1 LRGRPQ
7 QGREAAGAEPAG
19 AARAGARG
27 SGAPAAR
34 RARGGATFL
43 EPLDVDAGPRRPGPG
58 RRRLYAL
65 HGHHCPFQCREA
77 LWLHQ
82 VRGDKRDLQQGCLR
96 LGPRDRRPVPDR
108 GRREL
113 PRRAEPARP
122 SPGAGGRPRGPARG
136 VLLRGGGAAA
146 RRGAQRGR
154 KGAA

>member
-1 LRGRPQ
+1 SDSTVVQATGRYLT
-7 QGREAAGAEPAG
+7 ASCAKS
-19 AARAGARG
+19 ARAGRFA
-27 SGAPAAR
+27 
-34 RARGGATFL
+34 
-43 EPLDVDAGPRRPGPG
+43 